1 MPMKKLFDKTFLR
14 FMLVGGI
21 NTLLCSGLQFVLYN
35 VFSWG
40 YWPATAANY
49 IVGSTVSYFLN
60 KHYTFKATDKKP
72 LTVVWF
78 VLEIA
83 CCYFIAY
90 GVAKPMV
97 YAMLTGYGVGHQ
109 DNVAMIIGMV
119 IFSGLN
125 YLGQR
130 FLVFRKK

>member
-1 MPMKKLFDKTFLR
+1 MKKLFDKTLLR

-21 NTLLCSGLQFVLYN
+21 NTVLCSGLQFVLYN

-49 IVGSTVSYFLN
+49 IVGSAVSYFLN
-60 KHYTFKATDKKP
+60 KHYTFKASEKKP
-72 LTVVWF
+72 LTVLWF

-83 CCYFIAY
+83 ACYFIAY
-90 GVAKPMV
+90 GLAKPLA
-97 YAMLTGYGVGHQ
+97 YAALTRYSVETRG
-109 DNVAMIIGMV
+109 NVAMVVGMA

-130 FLVFRKK
+130 FIVFRKK

>member
-1 MPMKKLFDKTFLR
+1 MKKLFDKTFLR
-14 FMLVGGI
+14 FLLVGGI
-21 NTLLCSGLQFVLYN
+21 NTVICSGLQFVLYN

-60 KHYTFKATDKKP
+60 KHYTFQSGDKEP
-72 LTVVWF
+72 ITVLWF
-78 VLEIA
+78 ILEIA

-90 GVAKPMV
+90 GVAKPL
-97 YAMLTGYGVGHQ
+97 AHQILSGYGI
-109 DNVAMIIGMV
+109 DSKENVAMLVGMAM
-119 IFSGLN
+119 FSGLN

-130 FLVFRKK
+130 FIVFRKK

>member
-1 MPMKKLFDKTFLR
+1 MKKLFDKTFLR
-14 FMLVGGI
+14 FLLVGGI
-21 NTLLCSGLQFVLYN
+21 NTVLCSGLQFVLYN
-35 VFSWG
+35 FFSWD

-60 KHYTFKATDKKP
+60 KHYTFKASDKKP
-72 LTVVWF
+72 LTALWF

-83 CCYFIAY
+83 ACYLIAY
-90 GVAKPMV
+90 GVAKPLM
-97 YAMLTGYGVGHQ
+97 AAILAGYGM
-109 DNVAMIIGMV
+109 DSKENVAMLVGMA

-130 FLVFRKK
+130 FIVFRKK

>member
-1 MPMKKLFDKTFLR
+1 MKKLFDKTFLR
-14 FMLVGGI
+14 FLLVGGI
-21 NTLLCSGLQFVLYN
+21 NTVLCSGLQFALYN
-35 VFSWG
+35 FFSWG

-72 LTVVWF
+72 LTALWF

-83 CCYFIAY
+83 CCYLIAY
-90 GVAKPMV
+90 GVAKP
-97 YAMLTGYGVGHQ
+97 LTAAILAGYGLSHKE
-109 DNVAMIIGMV
+109 NVAMIVGM
-119 IFSGLN
+119 IMFSGLN

>member
-1 MPMKKLFDKTFLR
+1 MKKLFDKTFLR
-14 FMLVGGI
+14 FLLVGGV
-21 NTLLCSGLQFVLYN
+21 NTLVCSGLQFVLYN
-35 VFSWG
+35 IFRWG

-60 KHYTFKATDKKP
+60 KRFTFRVQDKS
-72 LTVVWF
+72 LRTAVLF

-90 GVAKPMV
+90 GVAKPLALAALSG
-97 YAMLTGYGVGHQ
+97 YGLNLQENIAMLVGM
-109 DNVAMIIGMV
+109 A

-130 FLVFRKK
+130 FIVFRKK